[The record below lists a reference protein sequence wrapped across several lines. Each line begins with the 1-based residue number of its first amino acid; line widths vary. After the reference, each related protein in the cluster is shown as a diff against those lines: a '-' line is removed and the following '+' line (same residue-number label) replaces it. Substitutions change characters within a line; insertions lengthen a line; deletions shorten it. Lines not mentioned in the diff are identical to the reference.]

1 MLVLQL
7 LLQQKWL
14 QRVLLLLK
22 DLFLDV
28 AEMIV
33 MHHIVIF
40 PARSDEWRRP

>member
-7 LLQQKWL
+7 LLEHKGL

-22 DLFLDV
+22 DLFLEV
-28 AEMIV
+28 AEMII